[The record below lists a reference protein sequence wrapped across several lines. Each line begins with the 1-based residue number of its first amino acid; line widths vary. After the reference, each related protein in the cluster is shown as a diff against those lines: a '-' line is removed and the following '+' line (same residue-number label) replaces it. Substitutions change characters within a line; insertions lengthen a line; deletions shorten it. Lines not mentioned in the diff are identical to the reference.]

1 MISTI
6 RRGRHPFTTQW
17 LAGMEQSG
25 KNTSLYPS
33 VQQGVV
39 HKSALKTIM
48 EDFFFGGYVD
58 GTQLPNYQNISV
70 GDGISTGEKIK

>member
-6 RRGRHPFTTQW
+6 RLGRHPFAAQW
-17 LAGMEQSG
+17 LAGMGQSG
-25 KNTSLYPS
+25 KNMSLYPS

-39 HKSALKTIM
+39 HKSALKAIM

-58 GTQLPNYQNISV
+58 GTQLPNYQNVRV
-70 GDGISTGEKIK
+70 GDGISTGEKTK